1 MYLIR
6 QKHGTVED
14 PFEANRKSK
23 SKEKQAG
30 LSKPHS
36 MLGPSP
42 FTGKPDPMALARAT
56 MIAGQTQGPRPTG
69 LAGPPTL
76 GLSTANNAFGMP
88 ATAVA
93 QPSNPFGSG
102 GSGGFSFGT
111 SNTTGLGATATPFG
125 APATSS
131 IFGSNNAT
139 TKPSLTLG
147 FGQTTAF
154 GTQNQPAA
162 APAFGQTTAT
172 PAFGQTA
179 AAPAFGQTNTFG
191 TAQTQPSV
199 GGAFG
204 AANTATGGFGA
215 TQPAT
220 NFSFGTPAATG
231 AATPGLFGS
240 TMSPFGQQQVLGKR
254 GKH

>member
-1 MYLIR
+1 
-6 QKHGTVED
+6 
-14 PFEANRKSK
+14 
-23 SKEKQAG
+23 
-30 LSKPHS
+30 

-76 GLSTANNAFGMP
+76 GLGTANNAFGMP

-93 QPSNPFGSG
+93 QPSNPFGGG
-102 GSGGFSFGT
+102 GSGGFGFGT
-111 SNTTGLGATATPFG
+111 ASNTTGLGATATPFG

-162 APAFGQTTAT
+162 APAFGQT
-172 PAFGQTA
+172 A

-191 TAQTQPSV
+191 TAQTQPSAS
-199 GGAFG
+199 GAFG

-220 NFSFGTPAATG
+220 NFSFGTPAAATG

>member
-1 MYLIR
+1 
-6 QKHGTVED
+6 
-14 PFEANRKSK
+14 
-23 SKEKQAG
+23 
-30 LSKPHS
+30 

-76 GLSTANNAFGMP
+76 GLGTANNAFGMP

-93 QPSNPFGSG
+93 QPSNPFGGG
-102 GSGGFSFGT
+102 GSGGFGFGTT

-162 APAFGQTTAT
+162 APAFGQT
-172 PAFGQTA
+172 A

-191 TAQTQPSV
+191 TTQTQPSA

-220 NFSFGTPAATG
+220 NFSFGTPAAATG

>member
-1 MYLIR
+1 MPAAAEELPQETSACR
-6 QKHGTVED
+6 RRR
-14 PFEANRKSK
+14 AA
-23 SKEKQAG
+23 AG
-30 LSKPHS
+30 DRTSAQCTLSV
-36 MLGPSP
+36 
-42 FTGKPDPMALARAT
+42 A
-56 MIAGQTQGPRPTG
+56 
-69 LAGPPTL
+69 L
-76 GLSTANNAFGMP
+76 GLSPVSA
-88 ATAVA
+88 
-93 QPSNPFGSG
+93 
-102 GSGGFSFGT
+102 
-111 SNTTGLGATATPFG
+111 
-125 APATSS
+125 APEEA
-131 IFGSNNAT
+131 
-139 TKPSLTLG
+139 
-147 FGQTTAF
+147 
-154 GTQNQPAA
+154 AA

>member
-1 MYLIR
+1 
-6 QKHGTVED
+6 
-14 PFEANRKSK
+14 
-23 SKEKQAG
+23 
-30 LSKPHS
+30 

-76 GLSTANNAFGMP
+76 GLGTANNAFGMP

-93 QPSNPFGSG
+93 QPSNPFGGG
-102 GSGGFSFGT
+102 GSGGFGFGTT

-162 APAFGQTTAT
+162 APAFGQTAAAPAFGQTAAA

-191 TAQTQPSV
+191 TTQTQPSA

-220 NFSFGTPAATG
+220 NFSFGTPAAATG

>member
-1 MYLIR
+1 
-6 QKHGTVED
+6 
-14 PFEANRKSK
+14 
-23 SKEKQAG
+23 
-30 LSKPHS
+30 

-93 QPSNPFGSG
+93 QPSNPFGG
-102 GSGGFSFGT
+102 GGFGFGT
-111 SNTTGLGATATPFG
+111 ASNTTGLGATATPFG

-162 APAFGQTTAT
+162 APAFGQT
-172 PAFGQTA
+172 A

-191 TAQTQPSV
+191 TAQTQPSA

-204 AANTATGGFGA
+204 AANTAPGGFGP

-220 NFSFGTPAATG
+220 NFSFGTPAAATG

>member
-1 MYLIR
+1 
-6 QKHGTVED
+6 
-14 PFEANRKSK
+14 
-23 SKEKQAG
+23 
-30 LSKPHS
+30 
-36 MLGPSP
+36 
-42 FTGKPDPMALARAT
+42 MALARAT

-93 QPSNPFGSG
+93 QPSNPFGGG
-102 GSGGFSFGT
+102 GSGGFGFGT
-111 SNTTGLGATATPFG
+111 ASNTTGLGATATPFG

-162 APAFGQTTAT
+162 APAFGQT
-172 PAFGQTA
+172 
-179 AAPAFGQTNTFG
+179 NTFG
-191 TAQTQPSV
+191 TAQTQPSA

-204 AANTATGGFGA
+204 TSNTATGGFGA

-220 NFSFGTPAATG
+220 NFSFGTPATATG